1 MQGEPCVDEWPGVTC
16 CLPALDNPNISCNVD
31 GWSQSRVYPLG
42 CSAGTYTG
50 TPVDMAKCVIT
61 ELKLSANNL
70 VGPLMPSLANLT
82 DLVTVDLR
90 QNDLQV
96 CLFVFSHS
104 SRTHS
109 SGAQFAHTQF
119 HYTQFHHT
127 QFHHTQFHHTQFHH
141 TQFHHT
147 QFPHT
152 QFHHTQFHHTQFDH
166 TQFPHV
172 SQPPLS

>member
-42 CSAGTYTG
+42 CSTGTYTG

-96 CLFVFSHS
+96 PS
-104 SRTHS
+104 SAILPAPILPAPSLPTPS
-109 SGAQFAHTQF
+109 ST
-119 HYTQFHHT
+119 
-127 QFHHTQFHHTQFHH
+127 
-141 TQFHHT
+141 
-147 QFPHT
+147 
-152 QFHHTQFHHTQFDH
+152 TQFHHTQFDH
-166 TQFPHV
+166 TQFPRV